1 VAGFGCAGHL
11 MAPDLRI
18 SAVEYLAWRRALG
31 YRLSRYDGLIGQ
43 FLDYLGEQHES
54 RISVEHA
61 LAWAC
66 LPGDTRARWH
76 TARLAAIRGFAAH
89 VHAHCAEA
97 ADLIPAGLVPSRVD
111 HAVPYLYTPTQ
122 LTGLITHART
132 LRPEVRGLTLAT
144 VIGLMAATGMR
155 IGEALALDTTS
166 LDPAGAT
173 IAVTGKYGKQR
184 LLPVHSST
192 TAALTSYLRTS
203 RALVG
208 SPHDQALLVTGNAT
222 RPLAG
227 NIQHGFRALT
237 RACRLPAGT
246 GNNEPRLHDL
256 RHTFAVNTLV
266 EAHRAGVD
274 VDAQIAALA
283 TYLGHVSPTST
294 YWYLTA
300 SPELLD
306 LVNDQVEAHRQ
317 GRSA

>member
-1 VAGFGCAGHL
+1 MRA
-11 MAPDLRI
+11 DLRTG
-18 SAVEYLAWRRALG
+18 AQEYLAWRRAMG
-31 YRLSRYDGLIGQ
+31 YRLSRHDGLIGQ
-43 FLDYLGEQHES
+43 FLDYLAHQHES

-66 LPGDTRARWH
+66 LPRGARPRWH

-97 ADLIPAGLVPSRVD
+97 AELIPAGLLSGRVD
-111 HAVPYLYTPTQ
+111 HAVPYLYTPAQ
-122 LTGLITHART
+122 VTGLINQART
-132 LRPEVRGLTLAT
+132 LRPVVRGLTLGT
-144 VIGLMAATGMR
+144 VIGLMATTGVR

-166 LDPAGAT
+166 LDAAAGT
-173 IAVTGKYGKQR
+173 IAVSGKYGKKR
-184 LLPVHSST
+184 RLPVHSST
-192 TAALTSYLRTS
+192 TAALASYLRTS
-203 RALVG
+203 RDLVG
-208 SPHDQALLVTGNAT
+208 SPHDQALFVTVNAT
-222 RPLAG
+222 RPRAG
-227 NIQHGFRALT
+227 NVQRAFRALT

-256 RHTFAVNTLV
+256 RHTFAVNTLI

-274 VDAQIAALA
+274 VDTRIAALA

-306 LVNDQVEAHRQ
+306 LVNDRIEAHRQ
-317 GRSA
+317 GRTA

>member
-1 VAGFGCAGHL
+1 
-11 MAPDLRI
+11 MAPDLRV
-18 SAVEYLAWRRALG
+18 SAVEYLAWRRAMG
-31 YRLSRYDGLIGQ
+31 YRLQRHDGLIGQ
-43 FLDYLGEQHES
+43 FLDYLGEQHET

-89 VHAHCAEA
+89 VHAHHTEA
-97 ADLIPAGLVPSRVD
+97 AELIPAGLVPSRVE
-111 HAVPYLYTPTQ
+111 HAVPYLYTAAQ
-122 LTGLITHART
+122 LTRLITHAHT
-132 LRPEVRGLTLAT
+132 LAPQVRGLTLAT
-144 VIGLMAATGMR
+144 VIGLMATTGMR

-166 LDPAGAT
+166 LVGAGAT

-192 TAALTSYLRTS
+192 TTALRSYLRTS

-208 SPHDQALLVTGNAT
+208 SPPGQTLFVTSNAT

-227 NIQHGFRALT
+227 NIQQGFRALT
-237 RACRLPAGT
+237 RVCRLPAGT

-256 RHTFAVNTLV
+256 RHSFAVNALID
-266 EAHRAGVD
+266 AHRAGVD
-274 VDAQIAALA
+274 VDARIAALA
-283 TYLGHVSPTST
+283 TYLGHVSPSST

-300 SPELLD
+300 SPQLLD
-306 LVNDQVEAHRQ
+306 LIGDRIEAHRQ
-317 GRSA
+317 GHTS